1 MPPDASAGSWSIDH
15 ISAVTL
21 PVTDMGTS
29 VAFYQR
35 IGFDISYGGPDAA
48 FTTLRVRDSVINLRR
63 VPVSV
68 GRGWGRV
75 ILRVRGV
82 DALHQDLVEK
92 GLVPDA
98 PRDAAWGERYF
109 EIPDPDGFVI
119 SFAEP
124 L

>member
-1 MPPDASAGSWSIDH
+1 MLPDASAVSWSIDH

-21 PVTDMGTS
+21 PVTEMGRS
-29 VAFYQR
+29 VAFYQH

-48 FTTLRVRDSVINLRR
+48 FTTMRVGDSVINLRR
-63 VPVSV
+63 VPVKVS
-68 GRGWGRV
+68 RGWGRV

-82 DALHQDLVEK
+82 DALHRDLIEK
-92 GLVPDA
+92 GLAPDP
-98 PRDAAWGERYF
+98 PRDAEWGERYF

>member
-1 MPPDASAGSWSIDH
+1 MLPDASAASWSIDH

-21 PVTDMGTS
+21 PVTDMGRS

-35 IGFDISYGGPDAA
+35 IGFHISYGGPDAA
-48 FTTLRVRDSVINLRR
+48 FTTMRVADSVINLRR
-63 VPVSV
+63 VRVRVS
-68 GRGWGRV
+68 RGWGRV

-82 DALHQDLVEK
+82 DALHRNLLEK
-92 GLVPDA
+92 GLAPHA
-98 PRDAAWGERYF
+98 PRDAEWGERYF

>member
-1 MPPDASAGSWSIDH
+1 MLPDASAASWSIDH

-21 PVTDMGTS
+21 PVTDMGRS

-48 FTTLRVRDSVINLRR
+48 FSTMRVGDSVVNLRR
-63 VPVSV
+63 VPLKVS
-68 GRGWGRV
+68 RGWGRV
-75 ILRVRGV
+75 ILGVHGV
-82 DALHQDLVEK
+82 DALYRDLIEK
-92 GLVPDA
+92 GLAPDA
-98 PRDAAWGERYF
+98 PRDAEWGERYF